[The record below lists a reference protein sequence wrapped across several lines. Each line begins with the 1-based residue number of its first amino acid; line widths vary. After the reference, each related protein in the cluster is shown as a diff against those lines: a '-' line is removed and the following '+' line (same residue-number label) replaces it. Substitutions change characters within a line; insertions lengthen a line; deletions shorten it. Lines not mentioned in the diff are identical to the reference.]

1 MIKMMLALTR
11 IVQEVSMMEE
21 PSAQV
26 RKIVD
31 SISDVIHI
39 DVCSLYRK
47 NQLGEMVLLDSH
59 GLVTSQAVKIPA
71 NKGLVGLVAN
81 SRHPVNISNAPAHP
95 DYYFVPNIHEEQF
108 PSFCGIPLVRLGEVI
123 GVLVVQ
129 SRSPTR
135 LDDADEAFLVT
146 LGSHLALIVAA
157 ISPMISV
164 LNRENLRVSGFSGAP
179 GIGIGSVHLCA
190 RNCLND
196 VALTKSRDPLLEVE
210 KWHQLLAQTR
220 AQIKLEQA
228 SISLDYTDNVSGIF
242 EAYLMLLSDPALSE
256 RILSEIR
263 GGQSLPSALK
273 LSFQYFSGLFRAME
287 DPYLKARHED
297 MSHLGNKLYQVWL
310 SENNDLQIND
320 GPVPDEGQVILS
332 GAQISVSD
340 IASIPIEKLAGIV
353 CFNGSVLSHT
363 AVLANALGIPAVM
376 GVGEIK
382 GLKVSERI
390 ILDGNTGQII
400 RSPSELLLEEYQKLV
415 TREQSFTHELD
426 KLRDLPARTQDAVKI
441 RLLTN
446 TGLLADIKPGL
457 KNGAE
462 GVGLYRTEIPFMVRQ
477 SFPSEE
483 EQIEVYR
490 DVFAAYQGKPV
501 YVRTL
506 DIGGDKQLPYYP
518 ITNEENPAL
527 GWRGI
532 RFSLDN
538 IQLLMTQVRA
548 IIRSAEGRENLHI
561 LLPMISCTQ
570 ELNQFLALLDD
581 ACKQLYDEGLN
592 IVKPRVGVM
601 VEVPAV
607 TSQLQYWKQKIDF
620 VSIGSNDLS
629 QYLLAVDRNNPRV
642 AKRFDH
648 VHPAVLHEI
657 YRIVNSARDCELPL
671 NLCGEMASDPVAVL
685 LLLGMGVRSLSMSS
699 SKLPRIKWLIRSVS
713 ITQAEEFLK
722 QALEQDNV
730 ESIRALGAKTLKSL
744 GLGAL
749 LNTDT

>member
-1 MIKMMLALTR
+1 M
-11 IVQEVSMMEE
+11 
-21 PSAQV
+21 
-26 RKIVD
+26 
-31 SISDVIHI
+31 
-39 DVCSLYRK
+39 
-47 NQLGEMVLLDSH
+47 
-59 GLVTSQAVKIPA
+59 
-71 NKGLVGLVAN
+71 
-81 SRHPVNISNAPAHP
+81 
-95 DYYFVPNIHEEQF
+95 
-108 PSFCGIPLVRLGEVI
+108 
-123 GVLVVQ
+123 
-129 SRSPTR
+129 
-135 LDDADEAFLVT
+135 
-146 LGSHLALIVAA
+146 
-157 ISPMISV
+157 
-164 LNRENLRVSGFSGAP
+164 
-179 GIGIGSVHLCA
+179 
-190 RNCLND
+190 
-196 VALTKSRDPLLEVE
+196 
-210 KWHQLLAQTR
+210 
-220 AQIKLEQA
+220 
-228 SISLDYTDNVSGIF
+228 
-242 EAYLMLLSDPALSE
+242 
-256 RILSEIR
+256 
-263 GGQSLPSALK
+263 
-273 LSFQYFSGLFRAME
+273 
-287 DPYLKARHED
+287 
-297 MSHLGNKLYQVWL
+297 
-310 SENNDLQIND
+310 
-320 GPVPDEGQVILS
+320 
-332 GAQISVSD
+332 
-340 IASIPIEKLAGIV
+340 
-353 CFNGSVLSHT
+353 
-363 AVLANALGIPAVM
+363 
-376 GVGEIK
+376 
-382 GLKVSERI
+382 
-390 ILDGNTGQII
+390 
-400 RSPSELLLEEYQKLV
+400 

-548 IIRSAEGRENLHI
+548 IIRSAEGRESLHI

-570 ELNQFLALLDD
+570 ELNQFLSLLDD

-607 TSQLQYWKQKIDF
+607 TSQLQYWKHKIDF

-657 YRIVNSARDCELPL
+657 YRIVNTARECGLPL

-713 ITQAEEFLK
+713 IMQAEDFLK

-730 ESIRALGAKTLKSL
+730 ESIRSLGAKTLKAL
-744 GLGAL
+744 GLAAL
-749 LNTDT
+749 LNTDA

>member
-1 MIKMMLALTR
+1 VHTMMLALTR
-11 IVQEVSMMEE
+11 IVQEVSLMDE
-21 PSAQV
+21 PSDQV

-31 SISDVIHI
+31 SISEVIHI

-59 GLVTSQAVKIPA
+59 GLVTSTAIKIPA

-81 SRHPVNISNAPAHP
+81 SRHPLNISNAPAHP
-95 DYYFVPNIHEEQF
+95 DNYFIPGIQEECY
-108 PSFCGIPLVRLGEVI
+108 PSFCGIPLVRFGEVI

-129 SRSPTR
+129 SRNPTR
-135 LDDADEAFLVT
+135 LDDNDEAFLVT

-157 ISPMISV
+157 ISPMVKQLES
-164 LNRENLRVSGFSGAP
+164 NNLRVAGFSGAP
-179 GIGIGSVHLCA
+179 GIGIGSVHLCV
-190 RNCLND
+190 RNCLN
-196 VALTKSRDPLLEVE
+196 VTIGKCKDPLLEVE
-210 KWHQLLAQTR
+210 KWRQLVSQTR
-220 AQIKLEQA
+220 LQIKAEQD
-228 SISLDYTDNVSGIF
+228 SISLDYSDNVSGIF
-242 EAYLMLLSDPALSE
+242 EVYLMLLSDPALSE
-256 RILSEIR
+256 KILSEIR
-263 GGQSLPSALK
+263 AGHNLPSAIK
-273 LSFQYFSGLFRAME
+273 LSTQYFSSLFRAME

-297 MSHLGNKLYQVWL
+297 MTHLGNKLYQVWL
-310 SENNDLQIND
+310 SDKSSLQTDDFPADD
-320 GPVPDEGQVILS
+320 GPIVLA

-340 IASIPIEKLAGIV
+340 IASIPIEKLAAIV
-353 CFNGSVLSHT
+353 CFDGSVLSHT
-363 AVLANALGIPAVM
+363 AVLANAIGVPAVM

-382 GLKVSERI
+382 GLKTSELVI
-390 ILDGNTGQII
+390 VDGNTGQVI
-400 RSPSELLLEEYQKLV
+400 RSPNELLLTEYEKLV
-415 TREQSFTHELD
+415 TREKSFSHELD
-426 KLRDLPARTQDAVKI
+426 KLRDLPAQTSDKVRI
-441 RLLTN
+441 RLMTN
-446 TGLLADIKPGL
+446 TGLLADIKPGV

-477 SFPSEE
+477 SFPSED

-490 DVFAAYQGKPV
+490 NVFSAYQGRPV

-506 DIGGDKQLPYYP
+506 DIGGDKQLPYFP

-538 IQLLMTQVRA
+538 IQLLMTQIRA
-548 IIRSAEGRENLHI
+548 IIRSAQGRDNLHI

-570 ELNQFLALLDD
+570 ELDQFLSLLDD

-592 IVKPRVGVM
+592 FEKPPVGVM

-607 TSQLQYWKQKIDF
+607 TSQLHYWKHKIDF

-657 YRIVNSARDCELPL
+657 NRIVHTARECRLPL

-713 ITQAEEFLK
+713 IQAAENFLQ
-722 QALEQDNV
+722 QALAQDNV
-730 ESIRALGAKTLKSL
+730 ESIRSLGASTLKNM
-744 GLGAL
+744 GLSAL
-749 LNTDT
+749 LNSDG